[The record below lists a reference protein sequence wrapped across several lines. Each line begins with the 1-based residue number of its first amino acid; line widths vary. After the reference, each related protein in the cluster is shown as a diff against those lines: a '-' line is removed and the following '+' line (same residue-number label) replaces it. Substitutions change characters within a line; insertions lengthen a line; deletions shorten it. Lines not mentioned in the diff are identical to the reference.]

1 MATACWD
8 FHCSQKRPAANRA
21 NARFLVV
28 AAVQQQNVSTAY
40 PQLLVDGLGIVFKG
54 QIHLKNESKEA
65 RTSPDCSGL
74 DQQSPTP

>member
-28 AAVQQQNVSTAY
+28 AAFQQQNVSTAY
-40 PQLLVDGLGIVFKG
+40 PQLLVDVLGIVFRG
-54 QIHLKNESKEA
+54 QIHLKNKPKEA
-65 RTSPDCSGL
+65 GSSFDCSGL
-74 DQQSPTP
+74 AQQSPTP